1 MGVRMKMFVVL
12 IYFFSVSLLS
22 QEFDSAYVGTNPY
35 LICKGNKVLTLSKP
49 TEKSSNYSTIL
60 YDGNEWRNLSQDTMP
75 TIHLHDSRCTFSNYS
90 DHLFVTGHYHLW
102 EYDGKEWI
110 KHAIYDTLY
119 HLRRYEGMVELPDSS
134 LLITAFTKFV
144 TGQSGNTTY
153 IGKIF
158 HEVLKFKNGQFTT
171 VKSRWSYP
179 GQGITN
185 AYQKLKLNMDGT
197 YSMFT
202 MDESVNKF
210 RWELVTYTADGMIVR
225 KDTIPN
231 LAPFGFKPHKVEFND
246 YLFDSK
252 GSLWF
257 LTKTVI
263 DVVVDENDSLVLD
276 SNGYPIDLINF
287 VGLVEITVDGKINF
301 YNDNVGIEKSLT
313 RVNSFA
319 IDPEDNLWFFYSA
332 EGPPNLYKLH
342 SDRSTITR
350 YHHNTMVKNS
360 IIYNGGNTNFIYGT
374 DGHKLLVYHPYN
386 KSLFL
391 VKGGT
396 PLLQFFPDRVPSTV
410 YEQGLKPIQLYPNP
424 VQSGKTITIESN
436 AFENVNNPLSIIIR
450 DISGATI
457 REETVSKVGKQLQM
471 NTHNLQSGTYFVSV
485 LSNNNTILQTKF
497 IKE

>member
-1 MGVRMKMFVVL
+1 MGVKMKTLLVL
-12 IYFFSVSLLS
+12 FYFFSISLLS
-22 QEFDSAYVGTNPY
+22 QEFDSAHISANSSLVV
-35 LICKGNKVLTLSKP
+35 KEKKVFTYHIP
-49 TEKSSNYSTIL
+49 QKSSEIISTWL

-75 TIHLHDSRCTFSNYS
+75 TIHLSDSRCTFSS
-90 DHLFVTGHYHLW
+90 FSESLFVTGHYHLW
-102 EYDGKEWI
+102 EFDGKSWI
-110 KHAIYDTLY
+110 KHAIYDSLY
-119 HLRRYEGMVELPDSS
+119 HQRRFEGIVELPDSS
-134 LLITAFTKFV
+134 LLITAFTKFI

-158 HEVLKFKNGQFTT
+158 HEVLKFKNGTFTT

-179 GQGITN
+179 GQGILN

-197 YSMFT
+197 YTMFT

-210 RWELVTYTADGMIVR
+210 RWELVTYTAEGNIVR

-257 LTKTVI
+257 LTKTII

-301 YNDNVGIEKSLT
+301 YNDNIGIEKSLT

-332 EGPPNLYKLH
+332 QGPPNLYKLH
-342 SDRSTITR
+342 ADRLTLTS

-360 IIYNGGNTNFIYGT
+360 TIYNGGNTNFTYGT

-391 VKGGT
+391 TKGT
-396 PLLQFFPDRVPSTV
+396 PLLQFFPERVPATV
-410 YEQGLKPIQLYPNP
+410 YEKGLNAIQLYPNP
-424 VQSGKTITIESN
+424 VQSGNTITIESTS
-436 AFENVNNPLSIIIR
+436 FEKVQNPLSIVIR
-450 DISGATI
+450 DISGAVV
-457 REETVSKVGKQLQM
+457 RENVISAIGNLLTVKTDGLSR
-471 NTHNLQSGTYFVSV
+471 GTYFVSV
-485 LSNNNTILQTKF
+485 LNNNKIILQTSF
-497 IKE
+497 VKE